1 MPVMSTRGSI
11 SVRFANHLVPYPA
24 QEKNYQLSIASLY
37 TSPGRYTWI
46 CPAGVTSISVL
57 CVGGGGAGGY
67 YVSTTANAGANGG
80 GGAGYAYMY
89 DYPVTPGNGYTVQV
103 GCGGNTAARLGTPYW
118 DAEDNGITN
127 DKVGFSAN
135 GGGGISSWFDSRTV
149 CRGGGGMNGRQ
160 ATLSS
165 GTYST
170 AIAYGGYYTLGA
182 GLSGGGMYGGRSDNA
197 TNSSTANP
205 KLAGGGGAGSATSD
219 TDTTGMG
226 SYDGMS
232 TGAGTSGGGAGGGG
246 GYYNGATSAAG
257 EVTFIGVA
265 PGWNTFQNTYAVW
278 PSGNPLTATI
288 YRIFT
293 ASYTGTY
300 YLKATADNS
309 ADIYIDGVFISA
321 AENFNAAPSA
331 VSFTLSAGTRLIRIN
346 AVNNESSAGVA
357 VAIYN
362 SSMVLLWD
370 TASTATA
377 VPAGFY
383 GVTPGGSGGGIG
395 LSGITATASGSGSPG
410 TDAMPGVDTSGASQL
425 SVNIYDG
432 KGSVYAKSHGSW
444 STFMNTYAVW
454 PTPFDDVAAFVIYR
468 EFTAASSE
476 THYVRMTVD
485 NIGKVYIDDVLIVSG
500 TDTFNTTPTPV
511 SVSLTAGLHVIKM
524 IVRNNELVAGIAV
537 TISNSSDTLVW
548 DTRSTKD
555 TIPSGTYVVTSAGS
569 GGSGGTAGAGSLAGY
584 STSSLT
590 TVGLY
595 GGGGGGGYSTTT
607 TGGLGS
613 HGAVRILWNPGSAYP
628 NTNTSDS
635 YATRAVTTSSGRYQ
649 LITQSAFYD
658 ICGTYTWIC
667 PAGVT
672 SVSIMGVGGGGG
684 GANGSS
690 TGAVN
695 GAGGGGF
702 TYVFSYTTT
711 PGQSYTIGIGC
722 GGGTSGGTGFQGRD
736 GGATYFSYAGANVI
750 VAAGG
755 DGARIVSGGEPASVN
770 ATGSTSVDGDYSQ
783 LSYGGTAFLGNPFA
797 NPGSGGGGGAGGYFD
812 GIGGGGGGFAGGTG
826 STTTSIYGIPYG
838 AGGGGGGARST
849 SGYGSA
855 GGGGV
860 GLYGNGSAG
869 AGGAGSLGA
878 PYTAPVGGGGGSGGT
893 PGFNGNT
900 YLGGSGGDGGRYGGA
915 GGSTVAPS
923 GIAGKGAS
931 GALRIIWGASRAFP
945 STGTADTS
953 NTVTIPLAP
962 PRTYQ
967 LSNQAIFETPGRYT
981 WIVPAGVTSIS
992 VMAVGGGG
1000 AGGTGGVGAGGSA
1013 NGGGGGGY
1021 AYIYNYS
1028 VTPGTGYTI
1037 QVGAGGG
1044 TTERL
1049 GTIYWDA
1056 ADNGT
1061 GTDKGALGG
1070 GGGIASWF
1078 NDRSTCRGGGGT
1090 DGNNGT
1096 WTGSGYLTN
1105 YAFGGYYAVGAGLSG
1120 DGKAGGNGDQVYS
1133 GPSGPAGFGG
1143 GGGAGTQAPKGGY
1156 DLVGAGGGGSYSDG
1170 QSGGTTGGGGG
1181 GGQGYSLNSPAKARS
1196 GGGGGGIGIYGI
1208 TATAPGSGAGGT
1220 AATSSV
1226 NSGGGGGGSGGQPG
1240 YPGEDFTGGTGG
1252 TTPFSSDGGK
1262 YGGGG
1267 GGGEGYSDYGRG
1279 VGAHGVVRI
1288 IWGAGR
1294 AYPSTNTGD
1303 SYSTVTF

>member
-1 MPVMSTRGSI
+1 MPIMSTRGSI
-11 SVRFANHLVPYPA
+11 SVRFANHLVPYPV

-309 ADIYIDGVFISA
+309 ADIYIDGVLISA

-331 VSFTLSAGTRLIRIN
+331 VLFTLSAGTRLIRIN

-362 SSMVLLWD
+362 SSMALLWD

-425 SVNIYDG
+425 SVTIYDG

-454 PTPFDDVAAFVIYR
+454 PTPFDEVSAFVIYR
-468 EFTAASSE
+468 EFTAASSG

-569 GGSGGTAGAGSLAGY
+569 GGSGGTAGVGSLAGY

-613 HGAVRILWNPGSAYP
+613 HGAVRILWNPGSTYP

-635 YATRAVTTSSGRYQ
+635 YATRVVTTSSGRYQ
-649 LITQSAFYD
+649 LITQSSFYETP
-658 ICGTYTWIC
+658 GTYTWIC
-667 PAGVT
+667 PDGVT
-672 SVSIMGVGGGGG
+672 SISMVGIGGGGKSG
-684 GANGSS
+684 DW
-690 TGAVN
+690 
-695 GAGGGGF
+695 AGG
-702 TYVFSYTTT
+702 
-711 PGQSYTIGIGC
+711 
-722 GGGTSGGTGFQGRD
+722 
-736 GGATYFSYAGANVI
+736 
-750 VAAGG
+750 
-755 DGARIVSGGEPASVN
+755 
-770 ATGSTSVDGDYSQ
+770 
-783 LSYGGTAFLGNPFA
+783 
-797 NPGSGGGGGAGGYFD
+797 GGGGGAGGSAVYVHSYATTP
-812 GIGGGGGGFAGGTG
+812 GQGYTVTVGWGGGTEYDPGSGGSYSGGTTSFVDGAFTVFSAGGGEEGSSVSPGNGGLRGPATLGAGVTGTTYQGGRGGGANRGTAGNFA
-826 STTTSIYGIPYG
+826 G
-838 AGGGGGGARST
+838 AGGGAA
-849 SGYGSA
+849 GYD
-855 GGGGV
+855 
-860 GLYGNGSAG
+860 
-869 AGGAGSLGA
+869 
-878 PYTAPVGGGGGSGGT
+878 PVT
-893 PGFNGNT
+893 PGPN
-900 YLGGSGGDGGRYGGA
+900 S
-915 GGSTVAPS
+915 
-923 GIAGKGAS
+923 
-931 GALRIIWGASRAFP
+931 
-945 STGTADTS
+945 
-953 NTVTIPLAP
+953 
-962 PRTYQ
+962 
-967 LSNQAIFETPGRYT
+967 
-981 WIVPAGVTSIS
+981 
-992 VMAVGGGG
+992 G
-1000 AGGTGGVGAGGSA
+1000 AGGTGGGAS
-1013 NGGGGGGY
+1013 
-1021 AYIYNYS
+1021 
-1028 VTPGTGYTI
+1028 
-1037 QVGAGGG
+1037 
-1044 TTERL
+1044 
-1049 GTIYWDA
+1049 
-1056 ADNGT
+1056 
-1061 GTDKGALGG
+1061 
-1070 GGGIASWF
+1070 
-1078 NDRSTCRGGGGT
+1078 GT
-1090 DGNNGT
+1090 DGLIA
-1096 WTGSGYLTN
+1096 S
-1105 YAFGGYYAVGAGLSG
+1105 
-1120 DGKAGGNGDQVYS
+1120 
-1133 GPSGPAGFGG
+1133 
-1143 GGGAGTQAPKGGY
+1143 
-1156 DLVGAGGGGSYSDG
+1156 
-1170 QSGGTTGGGGG
+1170 GGGGG
-1181 GGQGYSLNSPAKARS
+1181 GGGSRNGNYGA
-1196 GGGGGGIGIYGI
+1196 GGGGGIGIYGTGAPG
-1208 TATAPGSGAGGT
+1208 TAGTGSGSTAPYT
-1220 AATSSV
+1220 QV
-1226 NSGGGGGGSGGQPG
+1226 LGGGGGSGGQPG
-1240 YPGEDFTGGTGG
+1240 TPGLSGGYGG
-1252 TTPFSSDGGK
+1252 PGGK

-1267 GGGEGYSDYGRG
+1267 GSPGGLGAHGALRIIWGAGRAFPNTGTADTFTTVTVPIAPPRTYQISISNRYITPGTYTWVCPAGVTSVSVVCVGGGGSGSYGNGTGGYLGGGGGGGGGGGLGYKNNITVVPGNSYTVVVGAGGASVAYNTSGNNGGDSYFIDATTVKGGGGSAGTPPTSRNAPGGTYVGDGGGNGGTGGNCNGYGVTGGGGGAGGYAGDGGAGANAGSSSSGGGDGGGGSGGSSFAHPATYYGAGGGGG
-1279 VGAHGVVRI
+1279 VGIFGQGPSGAGRSGGQLGGYGGSGGADGTNGGVGPGSNYTAGPGGAYGGGGGGATNGGYGETSGAGGNGVVRI

-1303 SYSTVTF
+1303 LYSTVTF